1 MTRLDHDVALIHKL
15 QQSLDKE
22 NDDAHFVIL
31 EAKHEVDLGRHLKI
45 EIEIKYVDHIIVS
58 SHLNT
63 SAKLFKSNEKM
74 KGRTNI

>member
-1 MTRLDHDVALIHKL
+1 MTRFDHDVALIHKL

-45 EIEIKYVDHIIVS
+45 EMIHQVC
-58 SHLNT
+58 
-63 SAKLFKSNEKM
+63 
-74 KGRTNI
+74 